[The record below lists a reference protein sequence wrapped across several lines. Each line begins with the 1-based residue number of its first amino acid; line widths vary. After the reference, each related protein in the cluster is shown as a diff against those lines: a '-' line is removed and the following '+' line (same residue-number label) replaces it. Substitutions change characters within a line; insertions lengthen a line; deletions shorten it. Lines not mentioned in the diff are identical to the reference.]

1 MKTLFNA
8 AAIAAVLVST
18 SAFAYTFEPG
28 VGSQTYLHG
37 NASAPSSSFD
47 YSTLNGVYVPA
58 NSSEAHLGDG
68 ASAPDRN
75 YAQDSNGAADAF
87 RSISPQYGV
96 DSF

>member
-1 MKTLFNA
+1 
-8 AAIAAVLVST
+8 
-18 SAFAYTFEPG
+18 
-28 VGSQTYLHG
+28 
-37 NASAPSSSFD
+37 
-47 YSTLNGVYVPA
+47 VYVPA